1 MSRRAI
7 TLLWQRMIEL
17 AESAND
23 EVVSSQRSADSAS
36 AQRIARTAGDLR
48 TLAQA
53 IVILAREDGDA

>member
-7 TLLWQRMIEL
+7 ALIWERMVEL

-23 EVVSSQRSADSAS
+23 EVVSGQRSADAAS
-36 AQRIARTAGDLR
+36 AQRIADVAGDLH

-53 IVILAREDGDA
+53 IVILTCEDGNA